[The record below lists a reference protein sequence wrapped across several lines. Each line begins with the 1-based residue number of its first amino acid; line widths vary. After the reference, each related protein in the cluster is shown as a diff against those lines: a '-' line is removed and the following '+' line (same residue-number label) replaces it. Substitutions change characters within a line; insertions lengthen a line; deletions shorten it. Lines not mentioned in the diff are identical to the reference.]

1 MSNKVV
7 ITGMGAVSPIGLD
20 VESSFAAA
28 KEGKGGIVKVTTF
41 DAESTQIFVAGEVK
55 DFDPSKYI
63 NKREARRFALFTQYA
78 VVAAMQA
85 WEQSGIADGEYD
97 ADRIGVILGCGMGA
111 LDEICLQ
118 CNELENNGP
127 RAVSPIFIPKC
138 IINSAAGQVAIRLG
152 LHGPCYAV
160 VTACSSGT
168 DALGQAYYAI
178 KEGRLDAVLVGGTE
192 STMTELAVQGFH
204 QMQALSESKD
214 PKRAMMPFD
223 KDRQGFVMG
232 EGAAFMLIETQEHA
246 EKRGAKS
253 LGEIAGYGQTCD
265 AHHITAPEPSGTYA
279 SKAMSNAIKEA
290 GIEPKDIGYINAH
303 GTSTPLNDAFESAA
317 IERCFGEH
325 SKNLLVNS
333 TKSMT
338 GHMLGAAGG
347 AEAIFT
353 ILAMRDQVLPPTIN
367 LDDPDPDCDL
377 DYVPNTARDA
387 QVNIAI
393 SNSFGFGGTNGS
405 LVFSLLS

>member
-1 MSNKVV
+1 
-7 ITGMGAVSPIGLD
+7 
-20 VESSFAAA
+20 
-28 KEGKGGIVKVTTF
+28 
-41 DAESTQIFVAGEVK
+41 
-55 DFDPSKYI
+55 
-63 NKREARRFALFTQYA
+63 
-78 VVAAMQA
+78 
-85 WEQSGIADGEYD
+85 
-97 ADRIGVILGCGMGA
+97 
-111 LDEICLQ
+111 
-118 CNELENNGP
+118 
-127 RAVSPIFIPKC
+127 VSPIFIPKC

-160 VTACSSGT
+160 VTACSSGA

-232 EGAAFMLIETQEHA
+232 EGAAFMLLETQEHA
-246 EKRGAKS
+246 NKRGAKR

-265 AHHITAPEPSGTYA
+265 AHHITAPEPSGKYA
-279 SKAMSNAIKEA
+279 SKAMTLAIKEA

-317 IERCFGEH
+317 IERCFGDH
-325 SKNLLVNS
+325 AKNLLVNS

-338 GHMLGAAGG
+338 GHMLGAAG
-347 AEAIFT
+347 AFEAVMT
-353 ILAMRDQVLPPTIN
+353 ACALRDGISPPTIGLEVEDEACKLN
-367 LDDPDPDCDL
+367 YVKGKAQPLDTSYGL
-377 DYVPNTARDA
+377 
-387 QVNIAI
+387 
-393 SNSFGFGGTNGS
+393 SNSFGFGGHNS
-405 LVFSLLS
+405 CVIVKK

>member
-1 MSNKVV
+1 MSNKVI

-28 KEGKGGIVKVTTF
+28 KEGKGGIAKTTTF
-41 DAESTQIFVAGEVK
+41 DTEITQIFVAGEVK

-63 NKREARRFALFTQYA
+63 NKREARRIARFTQYA
-78 VVAAMQA
+78 IVASMEA
-85 WEQSGIADGEYD
+85 WESSGIADSDYD

-111 LDEICLQ
+111 LDEICIQ
-118 CNELENNGP
+118 CDELEHNGP
-127 RAVSPIFIPKC
+127 RAVSPLFIPKS
-138 IINSAAGQVAIRLG
+138 IINSAAGTVAIMLG

-192 STMTELAVQGFH
+192 ATMTELAVQGFH
-204 QMQALSESKD
+204 QMQALSESDD
-214 PKRAMMPFD
+214 PKRAMTPFD

-232 EGAAFMLIETQEHA
+232 EGSAFMLVETEEHA
-246 EKRGAKS
+246 KKRGAKR
-253 LGEIAGYGQTCD
+253 LGEIAGYAQTCD
-265 AHHITAPEPSGTYA
+265 AHHITAPEPSGKYA
-279 SKAMSNAIKEA
+279 SKAMALAVKEA
-290 GIEPKDIGYINAH
+290 GIELSDVGYINAH

-325 SKNLLVNS
+325 AKNLLVNS

-338 GHMLGAAGG
+338 GHMLGAAG
-347 AEAIFT
+347 AFEAVMT
-353 ILAMRDQVLPPTIN
+353 ACALRDGISPPTIGLQVEDEQCRLN
-367 LDDPDPDCDL
+367 YVKGKAQPLDTS
-377 DYVPNTARDA
+377 YGM
-387 QVNIAI
+387 
-393 SNSFGFGGTNGS
+393 SNSFGFGGHNS
-405 LVFSLLS
+405 CIVIKK